1 MRVLQ
6 LMYESRFSPFGFGGA
21 GVRAYEIY
29 SRLRKRHD
37 ITLLCMKY
45 PGAVDGEINGLRHV
59 FVGTESSSL
68 YRSVIAFTVGVASY
82 LRRMG
87 KQYDVIVENFLPATP
102 FLARFQTRA
111 PVILQIQG
119 IMGKHAIKK
128 FGLFPGV
135 PMYLVEKIYPRLYS
149 DYILVTDEDMENL
162 TERASRYYVIPNGV
176 DPPEAFAESPAGDYI
191 LFMSRIDIYTK
202 GLDLLVEAFA
212 DIAGKY
218 PGLRLILAGFEFD
231 KVEALIA
238 GIPEP
243 VRKRIEYRGFLE
255 GNEKWALL
263 RGTQV
268 FVLPSRHEAHP
279 VSLLEALAAGTPVL
293 VSDIPQMK
301 YVEDLDLGLTFR
313 RGSPEDL
320 RRKLCHLLDN
330 ENLRREFGRKGKK
343 YAGEFSWDRIA
354 SRFEDALNEVADG

>member
-1 MRVLQ
+1 MRILQ
-6 LMYESRFSPFGFGGA
+6 LVYESRFSPFGFGGA
-21 GVRAYEIY
+21 GVRTYEIY

-45 PGAVDGEINGLRHV
+45 PGAVDGEIMGLRHI

-68 YRSVIAFTVGVASY
+68 YRSVIAFTIGAASY
-82 LRRMG
+82 LRRAG
-87 KQYDVIVENFLPATP
+87 GQYDIIVENFLPATP
-102 FLARFQTRA
+102 FLARFQTRT

-119 IMGKHAIKK
+119 IMGRHALKK

-149 DYILVTDEDMENL
+149 DYIFVTDEGMENL
-162 TERASRYYVIPNGV
+162 TERAARCYVIPNGV
-176 DPPEAFAESPAGDYI
+176 NPPEAFAEPPAGDYI

-212 DIAGKY
+212 DIAGRY

-231 KVEALIA
+231 KVETLTA

-243 VRKRIEYRGFLE
+243 VRRRIEYRGFLE
-255 GNEKWALL
+255 GVEKWALL
-263 RGTQV
+263 RGAQV

-279 VSLLEALAAGTPVL
+279 VSLLEALAAGTAVL

-301 YVEDLDLGLTFR
+301 YVEDLDLGLTFG
-313 RGSPEDL
+313 RGSSLKL
-320 RRKLCHLLDN
+320 RKKLCHLLDS
-330 ENLRREFGRKGKK
+330 ESLRREFGRKGRK
-343 YAGEFSWDRIA
+343 YAAGFTWDRIA
-354 SRFEDALNEVADG
+354 SRFEDALCEVAGG